1 MLIKQQLSCF
11 FNHPLVKKQEKKKN
25 NHACAESF
33 LKARIS
39 VKYGVLVKNHQ
50 RAMLDILTSYD
61 EGLQKR

>member
-11 FNHPLVKKQEKKKN
+11 FNHPLVKKQEKKN

-33 LKARIS
+33 LKAWIS

>member
-11 FNHPLVKKQEKKKN
+11 FNHPLVKKQEKN

-39 VKYGVLVKNHQ
+39 GEYGVLVKNHQ
-50 RAMLDILTSYD
+50 RAMLDILTSR
-61 EGLQKR
+61 GLQKR

>member
-11 FNHPLVKKQEKKKN
+11 FNHPLVKKQEKKN

-50 RAMLDILTSYD
+50 RAMLNILTSYD